1 MSSSPITGPPTV
13 TLCRRYLST
22 VLGYIA
28 NRAIAKLLNTT
39 TEQMLEAS
47 AKELLETVERT
58 MDVHTALLEL
68 QGAELV
74 RTCVALANSFVSVRA
89 LRERTLYTPL
99 HARMLCMYV
108 PRAC

>member
-1 MSSSPITGPPTV
+1 
-13 TLCRRYLST
+13 
-22 VLGYIA
+22 
-28 NRAIAKLLNTT
+28 
-39 TEQMLEAS
+39 MLEAS

-89 LRERTLYTPL
+89 LRERTLYMPL

>member
-22 VLGYIA
+22 VLSYIA

-47 AKELLETVERT
+47 AKELLETVQRT
-58 MDVHTALLEL
+58 KDVHTALLEL

-89 LRERTLYTPL
+89 LRERTLYMPL